1 MDAFV
6 SAPTP
11 LKVFGRGH
19 YACTRCKA
27 SKIKCSGEKPACAN
41 CKLVDKGHLCHY
53 PLRDRKIVIMESD
66 LNKLQAQ
73 LKHMEEMLKLQGP
86 SVTPGS
92 PPDPWPTI
100 QSRDHVPDL
109 PADSYLLA
117 DAENDFVP
125 YKLLMLCAHH
135 LPPQFYSVKLIN
147 AVCQTYSLE
156 FYLVDGEQIDALVA
170 EIYGFFAA
178 SNLLEKSHPATLP
191 PMSPVPLCHFF
202 SLLAFAEQLLNLSL
216 DPLSLS
222 VLVQSPAKKV
232 PGKDFFSI
240 ATKLFHL
247 SYEQPSI
254 QFIQSLVILGLFA
267 CNLNRYNTVYNFFGV
282 ALRSAVANGY
292 HRRMEP
298 PVNLGA
304 EELERHK
311 VYEEKT
317 KRLWWSIFVVDNIW
331 AARMNM
337 PVHIDYTDT
346 DVALPTEGPVIRLK
360 DTYDAESL
368 ECNVH
373 LVKYLA
379 KFNKLIYG
387 PNVRTMSVNYITT
400 DSMNQK
406 LLVKNIL
413 LCIDDIVLQYEEVT
427 LSPQKKKNML
437 LLPDRNLANLFL
449 RYNQLIILV
458 VEPLFSLIFDES
470 SAANIEDID
479 AVFLAISR
487 GVAAATRTVLIFL
500 KLYEYNKLFVLGFW
514 DSRHLFSALM
524 ILILASVVGCDS
536 DNCTKAVALLTY
548 MAENNNI
555 NAKNYLHK
563 VEVVHGYLNEM
574 PELSLNLD
582 WSCRISDTIAQKA
595 ETFKAEQHDVF
606 FNPFAEIGNTLPA
619 LFKNLSRNQSVTLL
633 HDELGFHSFSRHTR
647 EKLLIISKSIQSW
660 DNYSGLPIHLSG
672 TARCPPML
680 APNSIRSGNQ
690 SM

>member
-41 CKLVDKGHLCHY
+41 CKSVDKGHLCHY
-53 PLRDRKIVIMESD
+53 PSRDRKIVIMESD

-109 PADSYLLA
+109 PVDSYLLA

-147 AVCQTYSLE
+147 AVCQTYSSE

-202 SLLAFAEQLLNLSL
+202 SLLAFAEQLLNSSS

-254 QFIQSLVILGLFA
+254 QFIQSSVILGLFA

-379 KFNKLIYG
+379 KFNK
-387 PNVRTMSVNYITT
+387 
-400 DSMNQK
+400 
-406 LLVKNIL
+406 
-413 LCIDDIVLQYEEVT
+413 
-427 LSPQKKKNML
+427 
-437 LLPDRNLANLFL
+437 
-449 RYNQLIILV
+449 
-458 VEPLFSLIFDES
+458 
-470 SAANIEDID
+470 
-479 AVFLAISR
+479 
-487 GVAAATRTVLIFL
+487 
-500 KLYEYNKLFVLGFW
+500 
-514 DSRHLFSALM
+514 
-524 ILILASVVGCDS
+524 
-536 DNCTKAVALLTY
+536 
-548 MAENNNI
+548 
-555 NAKNYLHK
+555 
-563 VEVVHGYLNEM
+563 
-574 PELSLNLD
+574 
-582 WSCRISDTIAQKA
+582 
-595 ETFKAEQHDVF
+595 
-606 FNPFAEIGNTLPA
+606 
-619 LFKNLSRNQSVTLL
+619 
-633 HDELGFHSFSRHTR
+633 
-647 EKLLIISKSIQSW
+647 
-660 DNYSGLPIHLSG
+660 
-672 TARCPPML
+672 
-680 APNSIRSGNQ
+680 
-690 SM
+690 